1 MTTTVLIVD
10 DSEVMRRGIRTLLE
24 LDDSLQILGEAADG
38 NEALHLA
45 TQLKPQVTLMDVRM
59 PGRDGLSVVA
69 EIAALGRVLML
80 TFSDEPH
87 VVREALASGAI
98 GYLVHGT
105 FDADSLAATVHSAAA
120 GMSTLS
126 GPALQAVQEPAR
138 AATTDPAPTW
148 GLSARQGEVMDRIA
162 SGMSNRQIARELF
175 LTEKTVKNHINQIF
189 AKLGVSNRGE
199 AMARWL
205 GQQGP

>member
-1 MTTTVLIVD
+1 MTPVTVLIVD

-24 LDDSLQILGEAADG
+24 LDDSLEIVGEAADG
-38 NEALHLA
+38 DTALRLA
-45 TQLKPQVTLMDVRM
+45 RELQPQVTLMDVRM

-69 EIAALGRVLML
+69 DVAALGRVLML

-87 VVREALASGAI
+87 VIREALAAGAT

-105 FDADSLAATVHSAAA
+105 FNADSLATTVRGAAA

-126 GPALQAVQEPAR
+126 EPALQAVQTPAEIAGVDTPGER
-138 AATTDPAPTW
+138 W
-148 GLSARQGEVMDRIA
+148 GLSARQVEVMNCIA
-162 SGMSNRQIARELF
+162 TGLGNREIARELF

-189 AKLGVSNRGE
+189 TKLGVTSRSQ

-205 GQQGP
+205 GSA